1 MSKNSRIACQ
11 SCGLGK
17 WRFVPLLIIAAVLL
31 IVAAQDAFAETEV
44 TIPDQAAL
52 PSCVDSGSCFLP
64 SDITIGVGETVTWV
78 NDSVT
83 IHTVTSGN
91 PADGFDGIFDSEIVM
106 AGDTFSH
113 TFTEAGQF
121 NYYCQIHPWM
131 QGIVTVA

>member
-1 MSKNSRIACQ
+1 MKDSCTTCQ

-17 WRFVPLLIIAAVLL
+17 WRFVPLLIMAAVLV

-44 TIPDQAAL
+44 TIPDEAAL
-52 PSCVDSGSCFLP
+52 PSCVDNGSCFLP
-64 SDITIGVGETVTWV
+64 SEVTIGVGETISWV

-83 IHTVTSGN
+83 IHTITSGN

-113 TFTEAGQF
+113 TFTESGQF

-131 QGIVTVA
+131 QGTVMVG

>member
-1 MSKNSRIACQ
+1 MKDSCTTCQ

-17 WRFVPLLIIAAVLL
+17 WRFVPLLIMAAVLV

-44 TIPDQAAL
+44 TIPDEAAL
-52 PSCVDSGSCFLP
+52 PSCVDNGSCFLP
-64 SDITIGVGETVTWV
+64 SEVTIGVGETISWV

-83 IHTVTSGN
+83 IHTITSGN

-113 TFTEAGQF
+113 TFTESGQF
-121 NYYCQIHPWM
+121 NYYCQIHTWL